1 MLEQASP
8 VLLYHTQYTLY
19 IIQPST
25 RVRCSEARLAVLQTV
40 NYTVYITQP
49 RTGVHCSE
57 ESVLQRCSVAVL
69 QWREISSVTA
79 GVTWAQSV
87 ARGEGTTHRVT
98 IKQLWPVCHFTTEI
112 SQLWFCYLLCAI
124 ALFTSWKI
132 KKASKLIINECRSQ
146 PQTHLKSFFRALR
159 ESKQW
164 SQTRYF

>member
-57 ESVLQRCSVAVL
+57 ESVLHVAALQCYSEARSAVL
-69 QWREISSVTA
+69 QQASPGLSQWP
-79 GVTWAQSV
+79 
-87 ARGEGTTHRVT
+87 EGGDH
-98 IKQLWPVCHFTTEI
+98 P
-112 SQLWFCYLLCAI
+112 
-124 ALFTSWKI
+124 
-132 KKASKLIINECRSQ
+132 
-146 PQTHLKSFFRALR
+146 
-159 ESKQW
+159 
-164 SQTRYF
+164 